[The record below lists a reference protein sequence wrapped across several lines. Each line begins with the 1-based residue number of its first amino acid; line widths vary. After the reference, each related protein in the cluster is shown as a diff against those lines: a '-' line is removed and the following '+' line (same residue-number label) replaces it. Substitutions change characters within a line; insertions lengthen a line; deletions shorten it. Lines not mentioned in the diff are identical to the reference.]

1 MTRRQI
7 LEVAKREIVTRG
19 RTRGFRAITAIMIL
33 IAIAAPIVLA
43 VLPDPSDELQT
54 ITIGVGDG
62 APENFEA
69 TLKAFAEGQ
78 LIVET
83 TNLSLTPTEAVDQM
97 LSDGD
102 IDVAFEPPNTL
113 AWENGENLTIAS
125 LITAAL
131 QQDAMSNRAADLGLD
146 SADLTTLFTPVDLT
160 NRTIGDDDASEGLR
174 SAAAF
179 VGLFTAFVLPQI
191 YGQLT
196 LLSVVEEKSTRIV
209 EVLLSHLRPQTL
221 LLGKIIGLC
230 ALALVQLTL
239 IVAAMVGSLLV
250 VDQIDVPSSV
260 WQFVPMFAI
269 SVFGGLAMYT
279 TVFALLGSLISR
291 QEDAAQVMM
300 PVFVPLMVGYLVGQS
315 GVWGTA
321 DSLIL
326 RILTWFPLTSPMILP
341 VRVARDA
348 IGPFELAISL
358 GLLALGVFLLIKLAG
373 KVYEFTLLRTGS
385 RVGWRELIRLS
396 AGRAE

>member
-1 MTRRQI
+1 MTQRQI
-7 LEVAKREIVTRG
+7 LEVAKREVVTRG

-83 TNLSLTPTEAVDQM
+83 INLSLTPTEAVDQM

-102 IDVAFEPPNTL
+102 IDVAFEPPNIL
-113 AWENGENLTIAS
+113 AWEFGEDLTIAS

-131 QQDAMSNRAADLGLD
+131 QQDAMSSRAADLGLD
-146 SADLTTLFTPVDLT
+146 SGDLTTLFTPIDLT
-160 NRTIGDDDASEGLR
+160 NRTIGDDDTSEGLR

-191 YGQLT
+191 FGQLT

-239 IVAAMVGSLLV
+239 IVAAIVGSLLV
-250 VDQIDVPSSV
+250 VDQVEIPSSV

-300 PVFVPLMVGYLVGQS
+300 PVFVPLMVGYLAGQS

-321 DSLIL
+321 DSLML

-373 KVYEFTLLRTGS
+373 RVYEFTLLRTGA
-385 RVGWRELIRLS
+385 RVGWRELIKLS
-396 AGRAE
+396 TGRAE